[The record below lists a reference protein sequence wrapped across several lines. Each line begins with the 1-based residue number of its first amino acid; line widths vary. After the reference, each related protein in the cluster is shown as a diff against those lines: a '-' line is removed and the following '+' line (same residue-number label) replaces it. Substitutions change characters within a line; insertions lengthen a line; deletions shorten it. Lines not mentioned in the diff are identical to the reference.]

1 MIHVIIHWS
10 RHSPYL
16 WLSTMLTQTN
26 TVHWIATHWAA
37 KPSAYIHERSSLS
50 IHCMFLWYT
59 VLCCTCEAE
68 AWASY
73 QEHVSVE
80 RITDHWGSRL
90 RLLCNEQN
98 KRGAISSSLLD
109 PDSNFCLVTCL
120 MSSHNLLNLWVIWWK
135 VKITGACCWVSV
147 LSACCAVQCMR
158 YRSSTVWHHC
168 TVRGLSLNLTLS
180 SLVQTAPLFQTA
192 ERDSEPW
199 TAPMCP
205 FCPPAP
211 LFWPPAT
218 ITTTSDCLIW
228 SVAPPGDTSRLL
240 SAWMLLWTS
249 TLLISRLCGQAF

>member
-1 MIHVIIHWS
+1 MS
-10 RHSPYL
+10 
-16 WLSTMLTQTN
+16 LSTEAGAAHIYDSAPCWLKLTQFTGQRLTELQN
-26 TVHWIATHWAA
+26 YQHVYMRG
-37 KPSAYIHERSSLS
+37 PLS
-50 IHCMFLWYT
+50 PFTACFYGILLEI
-59 VLCCTCEAE
+59 LCCTCEAE

-73 QEHVSVE
+73 QERVSVE

-90 RLLCNEQN
+90 HLLCNEQN

-120 MSSHNLLNLWVIWWK
+120 MSSRNLLNLWVIWWK
-135 VKITGACCWVSV
+135 VKTTGACCWVSV

-199 TAPMCP
+199 TAPMCVWVSLWHWAAV
-205 FCPPAP
+205 CQQ
-211 LFWPPAT
+211 
-218 ITTTSDCLIW
+218 C
-228 SVAPPGDTSRLL
+228 VHVCV
-240 SAWMLLWTS
+240 WMDECWQGL
-249 TLLISRLCGQAF
+249 